1 MFRNILVSIDGSAH
15 SDRALDEAIDIAR
28 ADQSRITILTA
39 IQQPPIWA
47 ASAMAAGAF
56 AVTTAE
62 LEKEAVG
69 VMRRAVDRV
78 PLDIPVT
85 TIISRKPV
93 RAALMSRLSESD
105 YDLLV
110 MGSRGRGAL
119 SASVLGS
126 VSHYALNHSPIPVLI
141 VHEDTERRPLDAERS
156 PGVSDRTSATV
167 PTPATPGA
175 EPGQPAAMPA

>member
-1 MFRNILVSIDGSAH
+1 VFRNILVSIDGSAH

-28 ADQSRITILTA
+28 ADQSRLTILTA
-39 IQQPPIWA
+39 VCQPPLWA
-47 ASAMAAGAF
+47 ASAMAAGAC
-56 AVTTAE
+56 AVTAAE
-62 LEKEAVG
+62 LEKEAVE

-78 PLDIPVT
+78 PRDIPVT

-93 RAALMSRLSESD
+93 RAALMSRISESD

-119 SASVLGS
+119 TASLLGS

-141 VHEDTERRPLDAERS
+141 VHEDTERRPPDAERTTS
-156 PGVSDRTSATV
+156 ERAPAAAAAPAQPGTELGG
-167 PTPATPGA
+167 PAT
-175 EPGQPAAMPA
+175 MPA